1 LESHAR
7 TKSNGRNTYKI
18 TCYGNIKN
26 MMNKQVAQKIMS
38 THEHKRNERRKP
50 GGIFIRKIR

>member
-1 LESHAR
+1 
-7 TKSNGRNTYKI
+7 
-18 TCYGNIKN
+18 
-26 MMNKQVAQKIMS
+26 MNKQVAQKIMS